1 MTQIT
6 DNYARVLYDL
16 AIPKDKVQESKSLLE
31 SIPELKEVLCNP
43 VISHA
48 NKNSVIE
55 QVFPREMVNFLKV
68 VSDYNSMDCIENI
81 FKAYEEYC
89 NKQENRIEATLY
101 YVVPPTEEQ
110 EKKMKEFLCNKYHK
124 KEAALKLVKNEDLIG
139 GFVLRAGNQE
149 FDQSVLGRI
158 KQLQRQLIRR

>member
-6 DNYARVLYDL
+6 DNYAKVLYDL

-31 SIPELKEVLCNP
+31 NVPELREVLCNP

-55 QVFPREMVNFLKV
+55 QVFSKEMVNFLKV
-68 VSDYNSMDCIENI
+68 VSDYNSMDCIEDI
-81 FKAYEEYC
+81 FKAYEAYC
-89 NKQENRIEATLY
+89 NKQESRIEAILY

-149 FDQSVLGRI
+149 FDQSMLGRI

>member
-6 DNYARVLYDL
+6 DNYAKVLYDL

-31 SIPELKEVLCNP
+31 NIPELKEVLCSP

-55 QVFPREMVNFLKV
+55 QVFPKEMVNFLKV
-68 VSDYNSMDCIENI
+68 VSDYNSMDCIDDI
-81 FKAYEEYC
+81 LKAYEEYC
-89 NKQENRIEATLY
+89 NKQENRIDAILY
-101 YVVPPTEEQ
+101 YVVPPTKEQ
-110 EKKMKEFLCNKYHK
+110 ETKMKEFLCKKYNK

-139 GFVLRAGNQE
+139 GFILRAGNQE
-149 FDQSVLGRI
+149 FDQSMLGRI
-158 KQLQRQLIRR
+158 KQLQQQLIRR